1 MKLNTISDKDGARK
15 NGTRVGRGIGSGSGK
30 TAGRGHKGQK
40 ARSGVAVAAFEG
52 GQMPI
57 YRRLPKRGFV
67 KPNRAEWNE
76 VNLGRVQSAI
86 DKGRLDAKKPVGIA
100 ELTAAGLVGKPRDGV
115 RLLGKGE
122 LKAKVKFVVNHAT
135 KSAMAAV
142 EKAGGSVSLV
152 APKAEAAQ
160 AAAAEGA
167 EK

>member
-1 MKLNTISDKDGARK
+1 
-15 NGTRVGRGIGSGSGK
+15 
-30 TAGRGHKGQK
+30 
-40 ARSGVAVAAFEG
+40 
-52 GQMPI
+52 MPI

-67 KPNRAEWNE
+67 KPNRADWNE

-86 DKGRLDAKKPVGIA
+86 DKGRLDAAKPVGIA

-122 LKAKVKFVVNHAT
+122 LKAKVEFVVDHAT
-135 KSAMAAV
+135 KSATAAV

-152 APKAEAAQ
+152 AARAVPAEAAKDD
-160 AAAAEGA
+160 GA